1 MASAESLRASAGAG
15 MERILRSAVRQLAL
29 GSPADVSLHDIAAE
43 AGVSKALIHYH
54 FHDRDTLLVAV
65 ADRLADE
72 LVTREADALHDE
84 RSSLAVDALWQ
95 WLRCELE
102 RGDIRVLL
110 SLGALPGATVRVA
123 TQRAAARRRE
133 AAARTI
139 ARLFD
144 ALDLEARMP
153 VSLIA
158 DVVVAFID
166 GLALEATNHG
176 RDARVTF
183 DVFWLALL
191 SLGE

>member
-1 MASAESLRASAGAG
+1 M
-15 MERILRSAVRQLAL
+15 RQLAA
-29 GSPADVSLHDIAAE
+29 GSPAEVSLQDIAAE
-43 AGVSKALIHYH
+43 AGVSKALILYH

-65 ADRLADE
+65 ADRLAEDVVE
-72 LVTREADALHDE
+72 REANALHDE

-95 WLRCELE
+95 WVRQELD

-110 SLGALPGATVRVA
+110 SLGTLPSAPVRVA

-144 ALDLEARMP
+144 ALDLAPRVP
-153 VSLIA
+153 VPLIA

-166 GLALEATNHG
+166 GLALDATNS

-183 DVFWLALL
+183 DVFWLAVLG
-191 SLGE
+191 LGE